1 MENDLTESEINLD
14 LKLQPTISSEKLTSP
29 QFQTTAF
36 QKRLEAFLSPKSSKN
51 NIDYSYD
58 NLMKVLDLQSKSEV
72 IAPES
77 HAFTRHFTESQE
89 ERTKI
94 KTIFDSHSDWLKDVK
109 QKVKFSHYYCA
120 HFSS

>member
-1 MENDLTESEINLD
+1 MENDLSESDLNLD

-29 QFQTTAF
+29 QFKTNAF
-36 QKRLEAFLSPKSSKN
+36 QKRLESFLSPKSSSKN

-72 IAPES
+72 IVPES
-77 HAFTRHFTESQE
+77 NAFKRLFTDSQE

-94 KTIFDSHSDWLKDVK
+94 KTVFDSHSDWLKDVK
-109 QKVKFSHYYCA
+109 QKVRI
-120 HFSS
+120 